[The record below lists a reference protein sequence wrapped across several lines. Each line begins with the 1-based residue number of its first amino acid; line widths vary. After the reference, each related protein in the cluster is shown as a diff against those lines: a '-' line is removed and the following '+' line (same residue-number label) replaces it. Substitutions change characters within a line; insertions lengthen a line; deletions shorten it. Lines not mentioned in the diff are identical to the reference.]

1 MNREITKA
9 QVRNE
14 FYKDFGFAL
23 WLERRGRR
31 QKLVKAAQRS
41 NLPQGLID
49 RMERGCCRDLYKF
62 FRLCAYYQK
71 KIKITLVERKLKNK
85 ALFAEGFNI

>member
-49 RMERGCCRDLYKF
+49 RMEEAAAETFISFSG
-62 FRLCAYYQK
+62 
-71 KIKITLVERKLKNK
+71 
-85 ALFAEGFNI
+85 FAPIIRRR

>member
-71 KIKITLVERKLKNK
+71 KIKITLVDET
-85 ALFAEGFNI
+85 

>member
-14 FYKDFGFAL
+14 FYKEFGFAL
-23 WLERRGRR
+23 WLERCSRR

-49 RMERGCCRDLYKF
+49 RMESCRDLYKF

-71 KIKITLVERKLKNK
+71 KIKITLVDET
-85 ALFAEGFNI
+85 

>member
-49 RMERGCCRDLYKF
+49 RMERGCCRDPYQRKK
-62 FRLCAYYQK
+62 YMIMTNYQK
-71 KIKITLVERKLKNK
+71 KIKITLVDET
-85 ALFAEGFNI
+85 

>member
-1 MNREITKA
+1 MKELEMNREITKA

-71 KIKITLVERKLKNK
+71 KIKITPVDEN
-85 ALFAEGFNI
+85 

>member
-49 RMERGCCRDLYKF
+49 RMERGRCRDLYKV
-62 FRLCAYYQK
+62 FRPCAYYQK
-71 KIKITLVERKLKNK
+71 KIKISLVDET
-85 ALFAEGFNI
+85 